1 MKKRLAIIGLMLTL
15 AGCGGNYNE
24 LTKEE
29 AVKELGSFVREI
41 DPLLAEPVR
50 GVDTQIRTEADILP
64 DIETAYPIVLEG
76 TNQLN
81 AEIFVSPEKAGSGMD
96 GLFLEIAESFNAQ
109 KFEIDGQTVS
119 VSIRSIS
126 SGTGLDYIA
135 SGVHIPDGYTPST
148 VLWGQLMAAENV
160 AFHTVAERTIGD
172 TRGLLMKES
181 IYDQIVANHGE
192 VTISSLVASVKDDGL
207 LLGYTNPYTSSVG
220 LDLLVQLMT
229 YFDPENPVSESAVSQ
244 LNEFQT
250 HIPASFFTTL
260 QLRDA
265 AKNGSIDIMS
275 ISYQNFL
282 SAPEFAG
289 FTFVPMGGRQD
300 SPMYAFGDGVGV
312 EIVNLFTQYILS
324 EPNQALAAEYGFNQ
338 QDDFV
343 SELNVDDR
351 LLSSIQRTW
360 RENRDGGRPT
370 VAVFVA
376 DTSGSMMGKP
386 IESLQQSLLNSLQY
400 INEST
405 YVGLVSYNSDVTI
418 ELPLARMD
426 AAQRSYFVGTVQNLE
441 PQGATATFDATLVA
455 LQMIQ
460 DQLAQTPNARPLIF
474 LLSDG
479 ETNEGASLSRISPIV
494 HALGVPVVTI
504 GFNDD
509 FPELEELSR
518 INEGATI
525 NANTDD
531 LMYQLR
537 TLFKAG
543 M

>member
-1 MKKRLAIIGLMLTL
+1 MKKIIALLALVLL
-15 AGCGGNYNE
+15 AACGQGGE

-29 AVKELGSFVREI
+29 AARELHSFVNRI
-41 DPLLAEPVR
+41 DPIEGTPVR
-50 GVDTQIRTEADILP
+50 GVDTEIRTEADILP
-64 DIETAYPIVLEG
+64 DIDSHFPIVLEG
-76 TNQLN
+76 TNQVN
-81 AEIFVSPEKAGSGMD
+81 AEIFVSPEKSGHGLD

-109 KFEIDGQTVS
+109 QFEINGQTVS
-119 VSIRSIS
+119 VSIRNIS
-126 SGTGLDYIA
+126 SGTGLDYIT

-148 VLWGQLMAAENV
+148 VLWGQLMAAENIPFQVV
-160 AFHTVAERTIGD
+160 AQRTIGD
-172 TRGLLMKES
+172 TRGLLMRQS
-181 IYDQIVANHGE
+181 IYDQLVANYGE
-192 VTISSLVASVKDDGL
+192 VTISSLVSAVKNDGL

-229 YFDPENPVSESAVSQ
+229 YFDPENPVSEQAVSQ

-289 FTFVPMGGRQD
+289 FKFVPMGGRQD
-300 SPMYAFGDGVGV
+300 SPMYAFGEGVSV
-312 EIVNLFTQYILS
+312 EIVHKFTDYLLS
-324 EPNQALAAEYGFNQ
+324 EQNQLLATEYGFNQ

-343 SELNVDDR
+343 GELQVHDR

-360 RENRDGGRPT
+360 RENRDGSRPT
-370 VAVFVA
+370 VAVFIA
-376 DTSGSMMGKP
+376 DTSGSMRGEPMD
-386 IESLQQSLLNSLQY
+386 SLQQSLLNALPY

-418 ELPLARMD
+418 ELPIAQMD
-426 AAQRSYFVGTVQNLE
+426 ATQRSYFIGTVQNLE

-460 DQLAQTPNARPLIF
+460 EQLEQTPNARPLIF

-479 ETNEGASLSRISPIV
+479 ETNEGATLSRISPIV
-494 HALGVPVVTI
+494 HALGIPIVTI

-509 FPELEELSR
+509 FAELVELSQ
-518 INEGATI
+518 INEGASI

-531 LMYQLR
+531 LMYQMR
-537 TLFKAG
+537 SLFKAG